1 MARLVG
7 PARIGQD
14 FQRVF
19 HRVGIE
25 VANKQCR
32 GSVETLC
39 EGGKCAG
46 LLDADSI
53 GVPLTITIVS
63 VRCRFRARQVL
74 GRRSLGLEVVGND
87 NEVLA
92 FVVCISNRLEFLS
105 QGLTRKA
112 RVRRIIVN
120 DRVPNR
126 GNCCLLVDESDADD
140 VLICGNGR
148 GAGDIGPNL
157 GSRSGIERIDEALER
172 TVTVSADTGGYGVF
186 NFFQCHNVGIN
197 RINRLNDLGLLVRKS
212 LR

>member
-7 PARIGQD
+7 PARVGQD

-19 HRVGIE
+19 LRVGVE
-25 VANKQCR
+25 VTDKQCR

-39 EGGKCAG
+39 EGGKCTG

-53 GVPLTITIVS
+53 GVPLTITIVGI
-63 VRCRFRARQVL
+63 CCCFRAGQVL
-74 GRRSLGLEVVGND
+74 GCRSLGLEVVGND
-87 NEVLA
+87 NEALA

-120 DRVPNR
+120 DRVADR

-140 VLICGNGR
+140 VLVCGNG
-148 GAGDIGPNL
+148 
-157 GSRSGIERIDEALER
+157 
-172 TVTVSADTGGYGVF
+172 
-186 NFFQCHNVGIN
+186 
-197 RINRLNDLGLLVRKS
+197 
-212 LR
+212 